1 MSPGSCECRDPQNPR
16 FVQHS
21 PPTDSLIACLGAPGY
36 PVADRAPSLPL
47 RRILAAPSMMPPKLE
62 TPNCLPSSS
71 PRRRRTVNSTRW
83 VSPQSPTA
91 RANKIPRGAKIPS
104 QALDNDLTLAP
115 APALARRRRRKKK
128 TTTMLTPTRETATD
142 VLRSTSPCLTGR
154 LSARG

>member
-1 MSPGSCECRDPQNPR
+1 M
-16 FVQHS
+16 
-21 PPTDSLIACLGAPGY
+21 
-36 PVADRAPSLPL
+36 
-47 RRILAAPSMMPPKLE
+47 
-62 TPNCLPSSS
+62 
-71 PRRRRTVNSTRW
+71 NSTRW
-83 VSPQSPTA
+83 VPPQSPTA

-115 APALARRRRRKKK
+115 APALARRRRRKKT